1 MNAKVSSFSIPIAL
15 TTNFRNDLWTCSP
28 DGIGLIVQ
36 GSTEDEA
43 IEKALEGLALL
54 LDDLVERGIDLY
66 DYFTRRKFNITR
78 NTPVAFAH
86 PTPTFWFDEWN
97 PAQDRKVHNGKG
109 HFLVP
114 A

>member
-1 MNAKVSSFSIPIAL
+1 MNAKVSSFSIPITL
-15 TTNFRNDLWTCSP
+15 TTNFRNGLWTCSP

-43 IEKALEGLALL
+43 IEKALEGLGLL
-54 LDDLVERGIDLY
+54 LDNLVKRGIDLY
-66 DYFTRRKFNITR
+66 DYFSRRKFNITR
-78 NTPVAFAH
+78 NARVAFAYS
-86 PTPTFWFDEWN
+86 TPTFWFDEWD
-97 PAQDRKVHNGKG
+97 PTQDRKSHNGKA